1 MIVITFLF
9 LALTVNAQFTV
20 NGVRT
25 ATGNDVSYTYEGV
38 ADSVDTLGY
47 GKAFSIAGYNGI
59 LATYPLAYT
68 KIITSVLGTPYVDV
82 ILFGSYDGT
91 LWFAVDTV
99 MYKDSVETR
108 SHGTLDLNA
117 RPVSYIK
124 PYIYG
129 TKNGANT
136 NNRSDSE
143 FKFTIQLYKPD

>member
-47 GKAFSIAGYNGI
+47 GKAFSLAGYNAT
-59 LATYPLAYT
+59 LATYAPVYT
-68 KIITSVLGTPYVDV
+68 KILTSVLGTPYVDV
-82 ILFGSYDGT
+82 ILFGSYDGET
-91 LWFAVDTV
+91 WFSCDTI

-108 SHGTLDLNA
+108 SFGTVDFNGK
-117 RPVSYIK
+117 PVSYVK